1 MFYAGILAKHQ
12 TTMHAFCMH
21 FFIYISHISV
31 TMNALNGFHFDIKLI
46 KQTGSSCKRAESK
59 LYRLDP

>member
-21 FFIYISHISV
+21 FFIYISRKSV
-31 TMNALNGFHFDIKLI
+31 TMN
-46 KQTGSSCKRAESK
+46 SSFERKRQKAFI
-59 LYRLDP
+59 YRLSGVFSV